1 MFKKKSIFTLSS
13 ILITMLFLFSSS
25 FTIRANAETN
35 NNSIDYTIKKGDT
48 FYLLSLRFNCSI
60 NDISSMNPKVDPQNL
75 IIGRKIMLPIGSGI
89 TVHHVKKND
98 TLWKI
103 AKKYNSEI
111 NLIAKKNYIENPN
124 LIYAGDILAIPD
136 IKHEQDIST
145 LQKYVISLIRDR
157 NYKELSKFV
166 HPQKGIRFSP
176 YSYVTKQDL
185 VFTASKVAN
194 FGSDKTKYIWGIF
207 DGSGF
212 DIEYTPAEYFNRF
225 VYNKDFIKLGTVSYN
240 KTQGIGNTFENQFE
254 VYPNSTIVEYY
265 YPGSEKYS
273 GIDWS
278 SLCMVYEKYN
288 GKWYLVGIIH
298 NEWTT

>member
-265 YPGSEKYS
+265 YPGSKKYS

>member
-207 DGSGF
+207 DGSGL